1 VVYCFFVLYTF
12 CDKKAVLRLTTH
24 KVNQHMPPQICMN
37 HVFVTGTDTDVG
49 KTVVSAAMA
58 VFLRDAGVSVGVM
71 KPFVSGH
78 AMPKNNGAAAV
89 QAGVECWPD
98 DVRVLADAAGTTG
111 DPYRLMNP
119 QTYSMPASPY
129 TAWMHGEGKA
139 QEVEGQKIVE
149 ENAAVEGKRRP
160 DIKLIL
166 ESYAQ
171 LKSMHEVVVVEGIG
185 GIMTPI
191 LAGYA
196 VADLILDMGPITTI
210 IVCSDVIGTINHVA
224 MTLSICEA
232 RDIQVRGIVV
242 NAGARSA
249 DSGRYDGRM
258 LVQDLEDL
266 YGVPVLGSVP
276 YVRGIGGVG
285 AHVRNDCT
293 ALQQVATSIEMARVF
308 GMNHT

>member
-1 VVYCFFVLYTF
+1 
-12 CDKKAVLRLTTH
+12 
-24 KVNQHMPPQICMN
+24 MPPQICVN
-37 HVFVTGTDTDVG
+37 HVFVTGTDTDIG

-58 VFLRDAGVSVGVM
+58 VFLHDAGVSVGVM

-78 AMPKNNGAAAV
+78 VMPKNNGTAAV
-89 QAGVECWPD
+89 QTGVEYWPD
-98 DVRVLADAAGTTG
+98 DVRVLAGAAGTTS

-119 QTYSMPASPY
+119 QIYGMPASPY
-129 TAWMHGEGKA
+129 TAWMHGKYRA
-139 QEVEGQKIVE
+139 QEVEGLKVVE
-149 ENAAVEGKRRP
+149 EDAAVEGERRP

-171 LKSMHEVVVVEGIG
+171 LKSMHDVVVVEGIG

-196 VADLILDMGPITTI
+196 VADLILDMGPIATI

-232 RDIQVRGIVV
+232 RGIPVRGIVV

-266 YGVPVLGSVP
+266 YDVPVLGSVP
-276 YVRGIGGVG
+276 YVGGIGGAG
-285 AHVRNDCT
+285 ARVRDDCA
-293 ALQQVATSIEMARVF
+293 ALRQVATSIEMSRVF